1 MNNATD
7 ITVNAPENAPVRSF
21 DTYCTVSQ
29 RVGTDKNGNEE
40 MVTYER
46 CKPVHV
52 FASGAVLVC
61 GKSSDKVL
69 HPSAGV
75 IQITREDDPA
85 SGFNFD
91 ESEAI

>member
-1 MNNATD
+1 MNNQTE
-7 ITVNAPENAPVRSF
+7 ITVEAPENVPVRSF

-29 RVGTDKNGNEE
+29 RTGKDAEGNEE

-52 FASGAVLVC
+52 FASGAVLVS
-61 GKSSDKVL
+61 GGFSDKVL

-75 IQITREDDPA
+75 IQITREDSPI
-85 SGFNFD
+85 D
-91 ESEAI
+91 ENKAI